1 MDAISTT
8 TTTTVWPCLTYRDA
22 PAAIAFLTEVF
33 GFRETAVHARED
45 APSIVEH
52 AELRW
57 PLGGGVM
64 LGTTAKDGSAWGR
77 RVPGNDAVYVVCDDP
92 DALFERAVAAGAEIV
107 RGLVDEDY
115 GSRGFTARDP
125 EGNLWSFGTYRG
137 EGAAPKA
144 DHATFAALLDDWAAA
159 IVANDAEAI
168 GRFATP
174 DWRFVGGNGVT
185 QGSTFLDLVAAGDL
199 THDTMT
205 FDVEHVAPV
214 SDTTVLV
221 ITHGTNNGAFRGK
234 PFSADEWATDVF
246 VWDGERWRC
255 ALTQLTPTPEEV
267 DQVAPRSE
275 KPRLGPADVSTP

>member
-1 MDAISTT
+1 MNKTTTSTT
-8 TTTTVWPCLTYRDA
+8 ATAATVWPCLTYRDA
-22 PAAIAFLTEVF
+22 RGAIAFLTEAF
-33 GFRETAVHARED
+33 GFRETAVHTRED
-45 APSIVEH
+45 DPSIVEH
-52 AELRW
+52 AELRG

-64 LGTTAKDGSAWGR
+64 LGTTAKDDSAWGR

-92 DALFERAVAAGAEIV
+92 DALFDRAVAAGAEIV

-144 DHATFAALLDDWAAA
+144 DRETFAALLDAWAAA

-168 GRFATP
+168 GRFTTP
-174 DWRFVGGNGVT
+174 DWTFVAGNGVT
-185 QGSTFLDLVAAGDL
+185 HGSTFLELVAAGDL

-205 FDVEHVAPV
+205 LDVERVTPL

-221 ITHGTNNGAFRGK
+221 TTRGTNSGAFRGE

-255 ALTQLTPTPEEV
+255 ALTQLTPA
-267 DQVAPRSE
+267 D
-275 KPRLGPADVSTP
+275 PAQPAST